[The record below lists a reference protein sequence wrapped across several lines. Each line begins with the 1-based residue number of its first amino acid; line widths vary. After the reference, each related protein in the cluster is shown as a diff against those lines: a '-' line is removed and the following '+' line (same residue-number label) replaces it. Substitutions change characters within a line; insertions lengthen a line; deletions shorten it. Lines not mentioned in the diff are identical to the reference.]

1 MKHVSTE
8 DSIIRRRAGEALQR
22 WAGEGRAT
30 AVVRVLERHGFGT
43 VQPGQLLAA
52 GLTEAELAH
61 LHGPVGLDLGAGT
74 AAETAVS
81 VVAEVIAARSGRAGT
96 PLGGTAGRIGG

>member
-8 DSIIRRRAGEALQR
+8 DPIIRRRAGEALQR
-22 WAGEGRAT
+22 RA
-30 AVVRVLERHGFGT
+30 RRRER
-43 VQPGQLLAA
+43 LLAA